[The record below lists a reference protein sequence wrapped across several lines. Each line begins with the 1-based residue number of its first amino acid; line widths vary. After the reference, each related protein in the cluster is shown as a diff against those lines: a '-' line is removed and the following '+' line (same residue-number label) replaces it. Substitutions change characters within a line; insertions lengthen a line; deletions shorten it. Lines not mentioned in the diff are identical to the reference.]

1 MIKVNDIHLWELY
14 LNCICKRKLI
24 PLAPKSDQG
33 RLSPC
38 NINTKSNRKVMRIKR
53 NINQGITSWSNIK
66 FSKLTLKNWLTDSKE
81 NYWWDLGRENVKVTS
96 LFRYIDIYQVCWHK
110 ISLYIVLITQIPHL
124 FRVKKCFTLL
134 NPVKKI
140 SPSMKNG
147 FPLLGKAR
155 CSLVIWWRTATSVQ

>member
-1 MIKVNDIHLWELY
+1 MPCFFFLHFSIFVKENLSLKLPSVIKADFL
-14 LNCICKRKLI
+14 
-24 PLAPKSDQG
+24 LAISIQNQT
-33 RLSPC
+33 RQ
-38 NINTKSNRKVMRIKR
+38 VMRVKR
-53 NINQGITSWSNIK
+53 NINQGITSWSDIK

-110 ISLYIVLITQIPHL
+110 ISLHIVLITQIPPL

-134 NPVKKI
+134 NPMKKI
-140 SPSMKNG
+140 SPSMRNG